1 MALGKLKSSQ
11 SSSASVLKSAITV
24 SVISV
29 IPAVAAVA
37 GNLIVTALEETH
49 HVGDSA
55 GLREH
60 WH

>member
-1 MALGKLKSSQ
+1 MLSYTFYHYFYSLKE
-11 SSSASVLKSAITV
+11 AF
-24 SVISV
+24 
-29 IPAVAAVA
+29 
-37 GNLIVTALEETH
+37 VTALEETH